1 MKIIE
6 ENIIIDNNNNIR
18 RIDNDTSIINNQDI
32 TLSELMQTEVDTF
45 ARRYHISVELYDD
58 EIDQNVVLVNDKI
71 VFKALSE
78 KEILKITIKQMIEC
92 YNNL

>member
-6 ENIIIDNNNNIR
+6 ENIIIGNDNKIR
-18 RIDNDTSIINNQDI
+18 RIDWNTSIINNQNI
-32 TLSELMQTEVDTF
+32 TLSELMQTEVDIF
-45 ARRYHISVELYDD
+45 ARQYRIYVELYDD
-58 EIDQNVVLVNDKI
+58 EIEQNVVLVNDKI
-71 VFKALSE
+71 IFKGLTE

>member
-6 ENIIIDNNNNIR
+6 ENIVIGNDDKFR
-18 RIDNDTSIINNQDI
+18 RIDGNTLMINDQNI

-45 ARRYHISVELYDD
+45 ARQYHIYVELYDD
-58 EIDQNVVLVNDKI
+58 EIEQNIVLINDKI
-71 VFKALSE
+71 IFKGLPE
-78 KEILKITIKQMIEC
+78 KEILNITIKQMIEF

>member
-6 ENIIIDNNNNIR
+6 ENIIIGNNNKIR
-18 RIDNDTSIINNQDI
+18 RIDGNTSIINNQDI

-45 ARRYHISVELYDD
+45 ARQYHIYVELYDD
-58 EIDQNVVLVNDKI
+58 EIEQNIVLVNDKI
-71 VFKALSE
+71 IFKGLPE

-92 YNNL
+92 YNDL